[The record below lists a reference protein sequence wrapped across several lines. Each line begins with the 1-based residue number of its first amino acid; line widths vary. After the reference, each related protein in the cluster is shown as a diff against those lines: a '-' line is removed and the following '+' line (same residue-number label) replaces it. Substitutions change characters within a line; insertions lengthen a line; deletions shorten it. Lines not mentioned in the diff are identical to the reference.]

1 MTDNM
6 RTVLIDVKR
15 GKSPFDNVKLS
26 APQIARAVKQCTEA
40 GLIAQPRGD
49 RVLTEAG
56 EKALES

>member
-6 RTVLIDVKR
+6 RAILSDVQR
-15 GKSPFDNVKLS
+15 GKSPFDNSRLS
-26 APQIARAVKQCTEA
+26 APEIARAVKQCTEA

-56 EKALES
+56 RKALKS